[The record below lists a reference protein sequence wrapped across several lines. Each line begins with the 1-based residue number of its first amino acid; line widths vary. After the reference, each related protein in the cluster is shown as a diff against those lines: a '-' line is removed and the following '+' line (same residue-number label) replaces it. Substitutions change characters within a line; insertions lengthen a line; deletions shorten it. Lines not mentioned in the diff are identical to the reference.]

1 MFVNARILNDS
12 LLFPGGFLFTFA
24 VLLKSKS
31 KTPMFVAIIIFFFK
45 TMEHLF
51 NQKFSSSI
59 WRKKKK
65 EEEEEEEDKFMN
77 FRITIQ

>member
-1 MFVNARILNDS
+1 MFVNVHILNDS

-31 KTPMFVAIIIFFFK
+31 KTPMFVAIIIIFFLK
-45 TMEHLF
+45 
-51 NQKFSSSI
+51 QWSI
-59 WRKKKK
+59 SLTKNSHQVSGKKKK
-65 EEEEEEEDKFMN
+65 KKEEEEDKFMN